1 MTIIDN
7 PTRSKI
13 KKIHFIGIGGS
24 GMSGIAEVLNNLG
37 YEVSGSDIQ
46 SNDATKRLEGMG
58 CSISYKQHGDNVIG
72 KQAVVVSSAIGSNN
86 AELQEAKKQK
96 LLVVPRAEMLAEL
109 MRFRFGIAVAGA
121 HGKTTTTSLIV
132 HILSEAKLDPTYI
145 IGGIINATGMN
156 AKLGKSDYLVAEADE
171 SDASFLHLK
180 PMLSVITNID
190 EDHMATYKHNY
201 NNLTKA
207 FINFTSNLPFY
218 GVCVACIDDQGV
230 QDILSKIHRPIL
242 SYGFSEDADVK
253 ASNVV
258 QNKMKMNFDVD
269 CQSFQKKF
277 PVTLNLIGKH
287 NILNALAAI
296 SIALELEIKPKLIQ
310 KALANFSGVSRRLDY
325 HQTIT
330 VNKKTVPLFDDYGH
344 HPNEIAAVLSTLRNT
359 YPANRLVVIFQP
371 HRFSRTRDMFNEF
384 VSCLSKAGVLILLDI
399 YSANEKPI
407 KQITSSVLANSIRQ
421 RSSIDPIVV
430 NDSTEIVDILPNIIH
445 KNDVILT
452 LGAGDVNKI
461 PHQLKEYFTSS

>member
-1 MTIIDN
+1 
-7 PTRSKI
+7 
-13 KKIHFIGIGGS
+13 
-24 GMSGIAEVLNNLG
+24 
-37 YEVSGSDIQ
+37 
-46 SNDATKRLEGMG
+46 
-58 CSISYKQHGDNVIG
+58 
-72 KQAVVVSSAIGSNN
+72 
-86 AELQEAKKQK
+86 
-96 LLVVPRAEMLAEL
+96 
-109 MRFRFGIAVAGA
+109 
-121 HGKTTTTSLIV
+121 
-132 HILSEAKLDPTYI
+132 
-145 IGGIINATGMN
+145 MN

-171 SDASFLHLK
+171 SDASFLHLQ

-190 EDHMATYKHNY
+190 EDHMGTYKHNY

-218 GVCVACIDDQGV
+218 GVCVVCIDDQGV
-230 QDILSKIHRPIL
+230 QDILNKIHRPIL
-242 SYGFSEDADVK
+242 SYGFSDDADVK

-258 QNKMKMNFDVD
+258 QNKMTMDFEVD

-277 PVTLNLIGKH
+277 SVSLNLIGKH

-296 SIALELEIKPKLIQ
+296 SVALELEIKPKLIQ

-325 HQTIT
+325 HQIIT
-330 VNKKTVPLFDDYGH
+330 VNNKAIPLFDDYGH

-359 YPANRLVVIFQP
+359 YPTNRLVVIFQP
-371 HRFSRTRDMFNEF
+371 HRYSRTRDMFNEF

-430 NDSTEIVDILPNIIH
+430 SNSTEILDILPNVIH

-461 PHQLKEYFTSS
+461 PHQLKEYFSSL